1 MHKFLLLLKG
11 QNEILIFTFCSFGA
25 VPFPGEYQDGLQNYN
40 DFQNILLAEDLD
52 SHAVILPAD
61 LNNVFQDDL
70 MNDEVY
76 EDDLDNLFPLPV
88 AEIESPQDDI
98 YESQD
103 DIDESENNVDDLLQ
117 FLNSDTGALDLYYSN
132 YDDSSELLND
142 EGLEQVKT
150 CQL

>member
-1 MHKFLLLLKG
+1 M
-11 QNEILIFTFCSFGA
+11 
-25 VPFPGEYQDGLQNYN
+25 
-40 DFQNILLAEDLD
+40 LAEDLD

-61 LNNVFQDDL
+61 LNNAFQDDL

-150 CQL
+150 CHI